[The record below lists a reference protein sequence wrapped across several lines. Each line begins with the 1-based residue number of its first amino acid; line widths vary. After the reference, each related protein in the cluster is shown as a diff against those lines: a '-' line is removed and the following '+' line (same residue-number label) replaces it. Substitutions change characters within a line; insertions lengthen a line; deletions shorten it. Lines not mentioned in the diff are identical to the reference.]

1 MLWMQTGVTAMRIR
15 FWGVRGS
22 IACPGP
28 ETIRYGGNTPCI
40 EIRCGKRVL
49 IFDGGTGLRAL
60 GNVLVKDKTIRECD
74 IFLTHCHLDHVTGLP
89 FFAPFFVDGY
99 RIRIWAG
106 NLLPEESIEQVMR
119 KLMSSPLFPV
129 QVEIFKAAI
138 EFHDFSSGDILRPH
152 DSVTLRTAPLD
163 HPDGASGYRLEHG
176 GRVFS
181 LISDTEG
188 FPGKRDKELV
198 TLARGA
204 DLIVYDATFTE
215 EEIASRRGWGHSTWA
230 RGIRLAD
237 EAGVKQLCL
246 FHHDPSHD
254 DDFMDVLAAEAN
266 DARPGTITAREGQI
280 IDI

>member
-1 MLWMQTGVTAMRIR
+1 MRVR

-40 EIRCGKRVL
+40 EVRCGERVI

-60 GNVLVKDKTIRECD
+60 GNALLKDNTVREYD
-74 IFLTHCHLDHVTGLP
+74 LFLTHCHLDHVIGLP
-89 FFAPFFVDGY
+89 FFAPFFTDGH

-106 NLLPEESIEQVMR
+106 NLLPADNIEQVMR
-119 KLMSSPLFPV
+119 RLMSSPLFPV
-129 QVEIFKAAI
+129 EVEIFKSAI
-138 EFHDFSSGDILRPH
+138 EFHDFSSGDILRPYS
-152 DSVTLRTAPLD
+152 DVTLRTAPLD

-176 GRVFS
+176 GHVFS
-181 LISDTEG
+181 VISDTEG
-188 FPGKRDKELV
+188 YPGKRDKELLS
-198 TLARGA
+198 LARGA
-204 DLIVYDATFTE
+204 DLIIYDSTFTE
-215 EEIASRRGWGHSTWA
+215 EEIATRQGWGHSTWV

-237 EAGVKQLCL
+237 EAGAKQLCL

-254 DDFMDVLAAEAN
+254 DNFMDMLAADAN

-280 IDI
+280 IDL

>member
-106 NLLPEESIEQVMR
+106 NLLPDESIEQVMR

-129 QVEIFKAAI
+129 RGR
-138 EFHDFSSGDILRPH
+138 DFQGDDRV
-152 DSVTLRTAPLD
+152 SRFQFGQRSTPL
-163 HPDGASGYRLEHG
+163 
-176 GRVFS
+176 
-181 LISDTEG
+181 
-188 FPGKRDKELV
+188 
-198 TLARGA
+198 
-204 DLIVYDATFTE
+204 
-215 EEIASRRGWGHSTWA
+215 
-230 RGIRLAD
+230 
-237 EAGVKQLCL
+237 
-246 FHHDPSHD
+246 
-254 DDFMDVLAAEAN
+254 
-266 DARPGTITAREGQI
+266 
-280 IDI
+280 